1 MKTGT
6 VVKLALV
13 LLLAGGTTYAL
24 KPELFADILPGVTK
38 SPTGK
43 TKKSKRVLP
52 KSNLPQEV
60 KTAVD
65 AGDYAKVQEVIVA
78 ALKGKSITPDTP
90 EIQEM
95 SMLLELI
102 RETGADVMT
111 EFAGKSKLRKRFLTE
126 FAKDAT
132 WQELYLSCGLVP
144 HRTDVGLNVL
154 FRIWKDCKGDVVNK
168 PLAVALASAWG
179 GGETDSQTHGKTRD
193 PNRFNPV
200 WRYNFFV
207 ENAAKGLL
215 HPNFKNLRP
224 WELRFVTG
232 NPWQDWDDESFSWAL
247 ENINVPWDQY
257 HKACWAATYTDPS
270 KFGDTVQG
278 GMYNLP
284 YSDLSQA
291 ETCHR
296 NGGVCGA
303 MSHLGCVAAQA
314 HGIPAYTVGQP
325 GHCAYAVRTERGKW
339 IGGFGG
345 PDGGM
350 HNRIFG
356 NQAPT
361 SYMLMEHVFADDAT
375 IQRAYRFSFCARALE
390 ATGDTAGAIAMWQKA
405 LEAAPLHPFFRTA
418 LSKQMKA
425 QGLTP
430 DAAYKY
436 LSKTIPLYKGN
447 GFAAINMME
456 DLKEEIA
463 AMSDEQKIKLYGLSH
478 KMIATTQSS
487 WAVKCESIIQK
498 QSDTLS
504 TPEAKEKYLGS
515 SLAIHM
521 NAEDATTFGQLL
533 EWALKNYVEKGQE
546 DVFGRAFTVAAS
558 QAESSTGSGDA
569 KAEAERLTKLTAAYN
584 KAIIAAEQAR
594 SAPAFRALTEAA
606 TKVCGPCT
614 VNIPLKSKVEGK
626 PLPAAMFRISST
638 CNWDAPQWHANI
650 TTPTGGKC
658 HTNKEEKPNFVVEL
672 PKTRFITGCVIRKQD
687 GNENRMNGATVYTS
701 EDGATW
707 VARETTDKTPKEWA
721 VSFPEGTSA
730 KWVKVEY
737 DNSKGKDYA
746 HISHFVVFGK

>member
-1 MKTGT
+1 MKAGT
-6 VVKLALV
+6 VVKLALA
-13 LLLAGGTTYAL
+13 LLIAGGATYAV
-24 KPELFADILPGVTK
+24 KPEVFSGIIPGMEKT
-38 SPTGK
+38 TAGK
-43 TKKSKRVLP
+43 KKSKKALP
-52 KSNLPQEV
+52 KSNLPKEV
-60 KTAVD
+60 KD
-65 AGDYAKVQEVIVA
+65 AIATSDYAAVQQAIIT
-78 ALKGKSITPDTP
+78 ALKGKTIIPDN
-90 EIQEM
+90 QEVLEM
-95 SMLLELI
+95 TMLLELI
-102 RETGADVMT
+102 RETDAKVMT
-111 EFAGKSKLRKRFLTE
+111 EFAGKSKLRKRFLSE
-126 FAKDAT
+126 FAKDAA

-144 HRTDVGLNVL
+144 HHTDVGLDVL
-154 FRIWKDCKGDVVNK
+154 FRIWKDRKGDIVNK

-179 GGETDSQTHGKTRD
+179 GGETDPSPRGRTQD

-207 ENAAKGLL
+207 KNAAKGLL
-215 HPNFKNLRP
+215 HPNFANLKP

-232 NPWQDWDDESFSWAL
+232 NPWQDWDDLSFEWAL

-257 HKACWAATYTDPS
+257 DKACWAATYTDPS
-270 KFGDTVQG
+270 KFGDGVQG

-284 YSDLSQA
+284 FSDLSQA
-291 ETCHR
+291 ETCHL

-361 SYMLMEHVFADDAT
+361 SYLLMETVFADDAA
-375 IQRAYRFSFCARALE
+375 IQRAYRYSFSARAKE
-390 ATGDTAGAIAMWQKA
+390 ALGDTDGAIDSWQQA
-405 LEAAPLHPFFRTA
+405 LSHAPLHPFFRTA

-425 QGLTP
+425 KGLTP
-430 DAAYKY
+430 DATYDY
-436 LSKTIPLYKGN
+436 LSKTIQLYKGN
-447 GFAAINMME
+447 GFSAINMMA
-456 DLKEEIA
+456 DLDAEIA
-463 AMSDEQKIKLYGLSH
+463 AMSDEQKIKLYGLCH

-504 TPEAKEKYLGS
+504 TPQAKEKYLGNA
-515 SLAIHM
+515 LAIHM
-521 NAEDATTFGQLL
+521 NAEDPTTFGQLL

-558 QAESSTGSGDA
+558 QAESSSGSGDA
-569 KAEAERLTKLTAAYN
+569 KAEAERLKKLAAAYN
-584 KAIIAAEQAR
+584 KAIVAAEQAR
-594 SAPAFRALTEAA
+594 SAPAFSALTEAA

-614 VNIPLKSKVEGK
+614 VNIPLKSTVPGK
-626 PLPAAMFRISST
+626 PLPAAMFRISTTS
-638 CNWDAPQWHANI
+638 NWDSPQWHANI
-650 TTPTGGKC
+650 TTPTGGKS
-658 HTNKEEKPNFVVEL
+658 HTNKEAKPNFVVEL
-672 PKTRFITGCVIRKQD
+672 PKHRFVSGCIIRKTD
-687 GNENRMNGATVYTS
+687 GNEWRMNNATVYTS

-707 VARETTDKTPKEWA
+707 VARETTDKMPKEWA
-721 VSFPEGTSA
+721 ITFPEGTPA
-730 KWVKVEY
+730 KWVKVEF
-737 DNSKGKDYA
+737 DNSKGNDYA